1 MKKEF
6 IVERSGKN
14 FVLYAGLLDEAHA
27 QGLKAINTSLLQV
40 PGEENGRVAI
50 VQATVTTEKGVFQ
63 GLGDAA
69 PENVARPMVTCLIRM
84 AETRAKA
91 RALRDAVNVGVVA
104 LEELG
109 EDAEEAEEAQRSRA
123 VAAQR
128 PLTFVEKAAPERPAA
143 GNGAAA
149 PEEAKATAA
158 QVRAIYAIARN
169 QLGLS
174 EQQTDDRCLAVYG
187 VTPSELGKRQASE
200 FITSLQSA
208 EAAR

>member
-1 MKKEF
+1 MKKDF
-6 IVERSGKN
+6 IVERSGKS

-27 QGLKAINTSLLQV
+27 QGLKAITTNLLQV
-40 PGEENGRVAI
+40 PNDENGHVAI
-50 VQATVTTEKGVFQ
+50 VQASVETEKGTFS

-109 EDAEEAEEAQRSRA
+109 DEDAEVAETPRRS
-123 VAAQR
+123 VAAAK
-128 PLTFVEKAAPERPAA
+128 PLTFVERAVPAA
-143 GNGAAA
+143 DE
-149 PEEAKATAA
+149 PRATTA

-169 QLGLS
+169 QHGLS
-174 EQQTDDRCLAVYG
+174 EPQTDDRCRATYNC
-187 VTPSELGKRQASE
+187 TPAELGKRQASE
-200 FITSLQSA
+200 FITSLQGGDGS
-208 EAAR
+208 R